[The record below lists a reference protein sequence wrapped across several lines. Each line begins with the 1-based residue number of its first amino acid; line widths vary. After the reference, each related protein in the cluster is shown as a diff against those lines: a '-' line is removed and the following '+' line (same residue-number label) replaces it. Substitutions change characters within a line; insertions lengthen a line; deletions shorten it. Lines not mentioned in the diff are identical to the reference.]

1 MPTQLREIYDN
12 IRDINIPRKEWEGMA
27 MVGILADATL
37 HFLNGAIIEI
47 GMGESS
53 IYLNRIGEK
62 YNRQVFHCDI
72 QGNTY
77 EEGKT
82 IPGFFRED
90 KNMCIFYCGKS
101 DDFFKNM
108 QLPEISFAF
117 IDGDHSYA
125 QVERD
130 FFNVEKILQ
139 TNGIIL
145 LHDTM
150 PPHED
155 YLGENLCGSSWI
167 FRQEL
172 EKDNRFDV
180 FTFAASVA
188 HGVGLTV
195 CRKKGINLPFYQL

>member
-1 MPTQLREIYDN
+1 MTTHLREIYDN
-12 IRDINIPRKEWEGMA
+12 IKDINIPRKEWEGMI

-37 HFLNGAIIEI
+37 HFLNGAIIEL
-47 GMGESS
+47 GMGVSS
-53 IYLNRIGEK
+53 IYLNRVGKK

-72 QGNTY
+72 SGGIY

-82 IPGFFRED
+82 IPDFFRED
-90 KNMCIFYCGKS
+90 KNMCVFYGGTS
-101 DDFFKNM
+101 DSFFENIK
-108 QLPEISFAF
+108 LPSIAFAF
-117 IDGDHSYA
+117 IDADHSYT
-125 QVERD
+125 QVKKD

-155 YLGENLCGSSWI
+155 YLGENLCGSSWK

-188 HGVGLTV
+188 HGVGLTM
-195 CRKKGINLPFYQL
+195 CRKKEINLPFYQL

>member
-130 FFNVEKILQ
+130 FFNVEKYYKQ
-139 TNGIIL
+139 
-145 LHDTM
+145 M
-150 PPHED
+150 E
-155 YLGENLCGSSWI
+155 
-167 FRQEL
+167 
-172 EKDNRFDV
+172 
-180 FTFAASVA
+180 
-188 HGVGLTV
+188 
-195 CRKKGINLPFYQL
+195 